1 MLKVLAKKIVRRIR
15 WILYDVYMVIKA
27 PKVDILTKIVLL
39 FCFIAYHI
47 FKIKFYKFKIFVNVN
62 GIKYKLIDHDTL
74 KVLSYSELWMDK
86 YLDIRNGQVFIDV
99 GAHVGKYALKI
110 AKRNPR
116 STVIA
121 IEPGSLQF
129 NALIDGINKNKLKN
143 IIPLNIAAWDST
155 TKLKLKVYSI
165 DTGTSSVIPSM
176 PGIGHLIR
184 VENVDAKP
192 LDDVV
197 NELGIKH
204 VDWVKIDVEGAELHV
219 LRGFRN
225 GIIKFKPRVVIEIKE
240 FNRREV
246 FKFFEE
252 VNYTC
257 HHIPEDESGE
267 YFICIPQEQV
277 VFKDRK

>member
-1 MLKVLAKKIVRRIR
+1 MLKVLAKKIARRIR
-15 WILYDVYMVIKA
+15 WIFCDVYMVIKA
-27 PKVDILTKIVLL
+27 PKVDILNKIVLL
-39 FCFIAYHI
+39 FVYIAYHI
-47 FKIKFYKFKIFVNVN
+47 FKLKFYKFKIFVNVN

-74 KVLSYSELWMDK
+74 KVLSYLELWMDK

-99 GAHVGKYALKI
+99 GAHVGKYALRI

-129 NALIDGINKNKLKN
+129 NALIDGINENKLKN

-165 DTGTSSVIPSM
+165 DAGTSSVIPGM

-184 VENVDAKP
+184 VENVEAKS

-197 NELGIKH
+197 NELGLKRI
-204 VDWVKIDVEGAELHV
+204 DWVKIDVQGAELHV

-225 GIIKFKPRVVIEIKE
+225 SITRFKPRIVIEIME
-240 FNRREV
+240 FNREKV

-252 VNYTC
+252 VDYVC
-257 HHIPEDESGE
+257 HHIPEDEPGM
-267 YFICIPQEQV
+267 YFICVP
-277 VFKDRK
+277 KN